1 MTAQR
6 SLREVALER
15 TFSLYFKH
23 LLLWLALE
31 LPVVATGAL
40 IFLAVRTA
48 IVGSLGPG
56 ADPQLVRSVMPL
68 AVSAAL
74 VWGLAGLTGG
84 QICALLAIDARATP
98 GVNGVLLAALRR
110 APRLLA
116 TASLLVVLVG
126 AAGLIGL
133 GLAALLIWLPQAV
146 LPSMGVAPG
155 TAKTLSLLVML
166 PLLVAGTLPAL
177 WVLGRHAVAL
187 PLAAIAET
195 SPFAVVGLANRLSRG
210 HTGSIL
216 GLLIVTDLAN
226 SVVVL
231 LCRAAAALAMLVFWP
246 SQFRP
251 IFGTGPL
258 DAATTDVGAAILLGA
273 TGIAT
278 LVTLPLVFLPLS
290 VFAVELTRRAAED

>member
-1 MTAQR
+1 VTAQR

-23 LLLWLALE
+23 LVLWLALE

-84 QICALLAIDARATP
+84 QICALLALDARTRP

-133 GLAALLIWLPQAV
+133 ALAALLIWLPQAV
-146 LPSMGVAPG
+146 LPAMGVAPG

-187 PLAAIAET
+187 PLAVIAES
-195 SPFAVVGLANRLSRG
+195 SPFAVVALANRLSRG
-210 HTGSIL
+210 HAGSIL
-216 GLLIVTDLAN
+216 GLLIVTDLATN
-226 SVVVL
+226 AVVL
-231 LCRAAAALAMLVFWP
+231 ACRAAAALATLLFWP

-290 VFAVELTRRAAED
+290 VFAVELTRARDSD